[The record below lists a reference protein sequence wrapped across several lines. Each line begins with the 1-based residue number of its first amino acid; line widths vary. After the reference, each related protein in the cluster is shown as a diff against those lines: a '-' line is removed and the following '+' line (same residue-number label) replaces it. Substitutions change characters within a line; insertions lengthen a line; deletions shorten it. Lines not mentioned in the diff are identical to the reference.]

1 MPASGTVAV
10 DLGKSLCRVR
20 AVVDGRVEHREGVG
34 APGLAAQDGARLAL
48 AAILP
53 LLEAPPALSAARLGV
68 GAAGVLFAPEP
79 TAGFAAAL
87 ARAAHAPVAVAS
99 DAVTAHAGALGGE
112 AGVLLIAGTGAV
124 ALGVDD
130 DGYRSV
136 DGWGP
141 ELGDLGSGSWIG
153 REGVR
158 AVLRARDGLA
168 APTALT
174 EALAA
179 LIGTGES
186 PISWV
191 GRSAT
196 APRLLATFA
205 PAVLDGADQG
215 DPAAV
220 GIRDRAA
227 ELLADTARAA
237 AVPVVGTATIRESPH
252 DAGLPR
258 RAVALH
264 GGLMSHPG
272 FRETVTAALAARG
285 LDARGSL
292 GDALD
297 GATMIAEGR
306 APLHERFVHRA
317 E

>member
-1 MPASGTVAV
+1 MTSPGTVAV

-20 AVVDGRVEHREGVG
+20 TGADGRAVHREGPG
-34 APGLAAQDGARLAL
+34 APGLAARDGVRLAL
-48 AAILP
+48 DAILP
-53 LLEAPPALSAARLGV
+53 LLDGAEPLIPERIGV
-68 GAAGVLFAPEP
+68 GAAGAMFATDPAAEFASAL
-79 TAGFAAAL
+79 TRAAAV
-87 ARAAHAPVAVAS
+87 PVAVAS
-99 DAVTAHAGALGGE
+99 DVVTAHAGALGGA

-124 ALGVDD
+124 ALGVDP

-168 APTALT
+168 GPTALT
-174 EALAA
+174 EALAR

-215 DPAAV
+215 DPAARA
-220 GIRDRAA
+220 IRDDAA
-227 ELLADTARAA
+227 GLLADTARAA
-237 AVPVVGTATIRESPH
+237 AAGTSGVVPVS
-252 DAGLPR
+252 
-258 RAVALH
+258 AVALH
-264 GGLMSHPG
+264 GGLLSHPG
-272 FRETVTAALAARG
+272 FRARVVAALAERG
-285 LDARGSL
+285 LEPQESL

-297 GATMIAEGR
+297 GAAMIAEGR

-317 E
+317 G